1 MKQFENKLNC
11 SGLQY
16 SSVCHLKQRN
26 NKSIFNLNGEI
37 HKYILDS
44 HKVASHITETLAIGK
59 CLKSISF

>member
-44 HKVASHITETLAIGK
+44 HTISSQITGTPAKRK
-59 CLKSISF
+59 CPQSDFF